1 MNSEFLTVL
10 VFTAIG
16 GGFVLASLV
25 AGWFIRPKVPNAE
38 KDTIYECGE
47 RPFSSAWF
55 NFNPR
60 FYIIALIFIV
70 FDVALALLFAP
81 LSVIGS
87 MVGAEGH
94 WAIAGVLFFFMATL
108 ALGLAYVWGKGDLEW
123 IKK

>member
-1 MNSEFLTVL
+1 VNAEFLTVL

-25 AGWFIRPKVPNAE
+25 AGWFIRPKFPNADKE
-38 KDTIYECGE
+38 TIYECGE

-70 FDVALALLFAP
+70 FDVALAMLFAP
-81 LSVIGS
+81 LSVMS
-87 MVGAEGH
+87 QMVGSAGQ
-94 WAIAGVLFFFMATL
+94 WVIAGVLLFFIATL
-108 ALGLAYVWGKGDLEW
+108 VLGLAYVWGKGDLEW